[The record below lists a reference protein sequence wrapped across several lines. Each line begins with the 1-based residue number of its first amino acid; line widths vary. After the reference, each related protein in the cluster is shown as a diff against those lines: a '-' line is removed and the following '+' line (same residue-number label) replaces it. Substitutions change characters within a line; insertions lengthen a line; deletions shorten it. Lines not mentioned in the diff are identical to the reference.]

1 MERTLKAPLAVM
13 VAVAALAVAII
24 LALSAI
30 PASGQVAATSSS
42 GDVLP
47 SAIKLDRAAGTVTLP
62 LFRGTHDG
70 RAVWYV
76 VTESSNKDDAERRG
90 VNHAAKLT
98 NALGTEAVQRARVVD
113 GVVRFSGTVDFSPER
128 VVVPGPNGFPPER
141 FRPGA
146 VGDADYSPLI
156 TTNGRTVLNASQ
168 VANSSGL
175 HDAVVD
181 IDRKGRQVTL
191 DTFDGF
197 YDDDPLQ
204 YLHQEGSVRLIAAI
218 EGSTFA
224 PNLNAAPK
232 VGSDDKEI
240 SAREAIIPIV
250 NGPRGANNPQRQ
262 GLQSA
267 LLGQGDPLN
276 IIQEE
281 PGDDEYSPV
290 WDLHLVVWTD
300 AAIAAG
306 KREQLTGTGE
316 VKNAFKK
323 GLIVS
328 GGDGPPNP
336 SLEGLRAA
344 NAISMCPVTAQIG
357 RSRSAR
363 GNGGA

>member
-1 MERTLKAPLAVM
+1 MQRTLKAPLAI
-13 VAVAALAVAII
+13 AVAALVAAIAI
-24 LALSAI
+24 ALSAI
-30 PASGQVAATSSS
+30 PASGKEKTSG

-47 SAIKLDRAAGTVTLP
+47 SAIELNRNAGTVTLP
-62 LFRGTHDG
+62 LFKGKHDG
-70 RAVWYV
+70 RKVWYI
-76 VTESSNKDDAERRG
+76 VTESSNKDSAERRG
-90 VNHAAKLT
+90 VNHAPKLT
-98 NALGTEAVQRARVVD
+98 NALGTKAVQRARVVD
-113 GVVRFSGTVDFSPER
+113 GVVRFSGTVDFSLER

-218 EGSTFA
+218 ESSTFA

-250 NGPRGANNPQRQ
+250 NGPRGVNNPQRQ

-281 PGDDEYSPV
+281 PGDNEYSPV
-290 WDLHLVVWTD
+290 WDVTPAVWTD
-300 AAIAAG
+300 RAIQSG
-306 KREQLTGTGE
+306 QRTRLTDAEE
-316 VKNAFKK
+316 VADLFEE
-323 GLIVS
+323 GLITS
-328 GGDGPPNP
+328 GGAGPRNA
-336 SLEGLRAA
+336 SLEGLRALPG
-344 NAISMCPVTAQIG
+344 ISNCPVVAIF
-357 RSRSAR
+357 
-363 GNGGA
+363 

>member
-1 MERTLKAPLAVM
+1 MQRTLKAPLAI
-13 VAVAALAVAII
+13 AVAALVAAIAI
-24 LALSAI
+24 ALSAI
-30 PASGQVAATSSS
+30 PASGKEKTS
-42 GDVLP
+42 GGEVLP
-47 SAIKLDRAAGTVTLP
+47 SAIELNRNAGTVTLP
-62 LFRGTHDG
+62 LFKGKHDG
-70 RAVWYV
+70 RKVWYI
-76 VTESSNKDDAERRG
+76 VTESSNKDSAERRG
-90 VNHAAKLT
+90 VNHAPKLT
-98 NALGTEAVQRARVVD
+98 NALGTKAVQRARVVD
-113 GVVRFSGTVDFSPER
+113 GVVRFSGTVDFSPEL

-218 EGSTFA
+218 ESSTFA

-250 NGPRGANNPQRQ
+250 NGPRGVNNPQRQ

-281 PGDDEYSPV
+281 PGDNEYSPV
-290 WDLHLVVWTD
+290 WDVTPAVWTD
-300 AAIAAG
+300 RAIQSG
-306 KREQLTGTGE
+306 QRTRLTDAEE
-316 VKNAFKK
+316 VADLFEE
-323 GLIVS
+323 GLITS
-328 GGDGPPNP
+328 GGAGPRNA
-336 SLEGLRAA
+336 SLEGLRALPG
-344 NAISMCPVTAQIG
+344 ISNCPVVAIF
-357 RSRSAR
+357 
-363 GNGGA
+363 